1 MLREMLRW
9 CWSPNK
15 PCLLLLG
22 VEVLCSTIPERR
34 SLLIRT
40 SHHLLML
47 VRIHWSLLLHHHC
60 LHHLLLMLLLLYHH
74 DFLSVLSK
82 CHLLLL
88 VNELKKLFTSHRE
101 DLVEPAKH
109 ETLEKFVR
117 DTQDGRTVRLYLLM
131 KLVSTIE
138 NEFVLL
144 MLLLLL
150 LLSKH
155 SRLETLL
162 LRGFLN

>member
-1 MLREMLRW
+1 MLLW
-9 CWSPNK
+9 CGSPDK

-22 VEVLCSTIPERR
+22 VEVLCSTIPEGRW
-34 SLLIRT
+34 SLLIRPT

-74 DFLSVLSK
+74 DFLCVLSK
-82 CHLLLL
+82 CHFLLL
-88 VNELKKLFTSHRE
+88 VNKLEKLFTSHRK
-101 DLVEPAKH
+101 DLVKPAKH

-117 DTQDGRTVRLYLLM
+117 DTQDRRTVRLDLLM
-131 KLVSTIE
+131 ELVATIE

-144 MLLLLL
+144 VLLLLL
-150 LLSKH
+150 LTK
-155 SRLETLL
+155 
-162 LRGFLN
+162 